1 MPAEPYAYNSVQCV
15 GNLGADP
22 ELRFTST
29 GGKICEMRIAIY
41 AGKDRTTGEARSA
54 WITVKCFGHAAEWA
68 GDNLLKGDRVA
79 ITEGQID
86 EESWQDRETGKRRS
100 KLIVKAWK
108 MAKVVRSSPVAAV
121 STERPQ
127 DQPDQP
133 SQPTYEDIP
142 F

>member
-22 ELRFTST
+22 ELRFTTS
-29 GGKICEMRIAIY
+29 GGKICEMRIAVY
-41 AGKDRTTGEARSA
+41 AGKYQNGKARSA

-86 EESWQDRETGKRRS
+86 EESWQDRETSKRRS

-108 MAKVVRSSPVAAV
+108 MAKVVRNSPAAAV

-127 DQPDQP
+127 DQPAQP

>member
-22 ELRFTST
+22 ELRFTTS
-29 GGKICEMRIAIY
+29 GGKICEMRIAVY
-41 AGKDRTTGEARSA
+41 AGKYQNGEARSA

-86 EESWQDRETGKRRS
+86 EESWQDRETSKRRS

-108 MAKVVRSSPVAAV
+108 MAKVVRNSPAAAV

-127 DQPDQP
+127 DQPAQP

>member
-1 MPAEPYAYNSVQCV
+1 
-15 GNLGADP
+15 
-22 ELRFTST
+22 
-29 GGKICEMRIAIY
+29 MRIAIY

-54 WITVKCFGHAAEWA
+54 WITVKCFGRAAEWA

-108 MAKVVRSSPVAAV
+108 MAKVVRNSPTAAV

>member
-22 ELRFTST
+22 ELRFTAS
-29 GGKICEMRIAIY
+29 GGKICEMRIAVY
-41 AGKDRTTGEARSA
+41 AGKDQSGESRSA

-108 MAKVVRSSPVAAV
+108 MAKAVRNSPAAAV

-127 DQPDQP
+127 DQPAQP

>member
-108 MAKVVRSSPVAAV
+108 MAKVVRNSPTAAV

-133 SQPTYEDIP
+133 SQPNYDEVP

>member
-22 ELRFTST
+22 ELRFTTS
-29 GGKICEMRIAIY
+29 GGKICEMRIAVY
-41 AGKDRTTGEARSA
+41 AGKYQNGKARSA

-108 MAKVVRSSPVAAV
+108 MAKVVRNSPAAAV
-121 STERPQ
+121 STERPSQ
-127 DQPDQP
+127 DQPAQP

>member
-1 MPAEPYAYNSVQCV
+1 
-15 GNLGADP
+15 
-22 ELRFTST
+22 
-29 GGKICEMRIAIY
+29 MRIAVY
-41 AGKDRTTGEARSA
+41 AGKDQSGESRSA
-54 WITVKCFGHAAEWA
+54 WITVKCFGRAAEWA

-108 MAKVVRSSPVAAV
+108 MAKVVRNSPAAAV
-121 STERPQ
+121 STERPSQ
-127 DQPDQP
+127 DQPAQP